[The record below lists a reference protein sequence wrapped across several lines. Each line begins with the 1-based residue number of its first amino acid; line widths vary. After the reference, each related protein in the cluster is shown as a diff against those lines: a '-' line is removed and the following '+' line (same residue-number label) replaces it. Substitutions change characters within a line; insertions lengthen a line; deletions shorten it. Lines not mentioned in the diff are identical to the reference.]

1 LIRRTASLLATS
13 LCHIYIPSS
22 HLLSKL
28 SLFRYAVSFRLGA
41 TATNSDQ
48 LQCFVIKLNES
59 FVTYAAHGFNS
70 GLPNGCF
77 SLPPSRCLER
87 CHGIAFPRQQLVIPR
102 GQLAGKVATRRRLF
116 GRLGKMRNR
125 TVGLA
130 CLCIPEQMQEALL
143 GVRVGFNIQTLHRPL
158 EPVRGICWKHH
169 NDKAKVLPQCE
180 GVLGDNRLELRVVED
195 MKRGVG
201 RILAEYC

>member
-22 HLLSKL
+22 HLLSTTAL
-28 SLFRYAVSFRLGA
+28 PPHAVSFRLGA

-48 LQCFVIKLNES
+48 LQGFFIKLHES

-87 CHGIAFPRQQLVIPR
+87 CYGIAFPRQQLVIPR
-102 GQLAGKVATRRRLF
+102 CHLAGIVATRRRLF
-116 GRLGKMRNR
+116 GPLGKMRS
-125 TVGLA
+125 
-130 CLCIPEQMQEALL
+130 
-143 GVRVGFNIQTLHRPL
+143 
-158 EPVRGICWKHH
+158 
-169 NDKAKVLPQCE
+169 
-180 GVLGDNRLELRVVED
+180 
-195 MKRGVG
+195 
-201 RILAEYC
+201 